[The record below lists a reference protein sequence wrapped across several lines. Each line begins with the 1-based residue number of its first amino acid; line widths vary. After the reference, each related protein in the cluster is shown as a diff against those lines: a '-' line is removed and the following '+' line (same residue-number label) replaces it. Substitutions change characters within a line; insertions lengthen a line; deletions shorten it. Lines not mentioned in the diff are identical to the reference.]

1 MLCEEI
7 QERISELMDAE
18 LDDKESIPVYRHLS
32 ECQTCRSFFTS
43 FQKMREAVQSIA
55 YEDTH
60 ADDYGTKNEWW
71 RNYIRVPLPAAAVF
85 IMLFITGIIGTSM
98 HLFQSDDPYV
108 SGEHRIIYI
117 SEYPEIEIHLLTD
130 RE

>member
-1 MLCEEI
+1 MICEEM

-18 LDDKESIPVYRHLS
+18 LDDNESIPVHRHLS

-43 FQKMREAVQSIA
+43 CQKMREAVQSIP
-55 YEDTH
+55 YEDKR
-60 ADDYGTKNEWW
+60 ADYYETKKEWW
-71 RNYIRVPLPAAAVF
+71 RNYVRVPLPAAAVF
-85 IMLFITGIIGTSM
+85 ILLFITGLIGTSM
-98 HLFQSDDPYV
+98 YLLQSDDPYV